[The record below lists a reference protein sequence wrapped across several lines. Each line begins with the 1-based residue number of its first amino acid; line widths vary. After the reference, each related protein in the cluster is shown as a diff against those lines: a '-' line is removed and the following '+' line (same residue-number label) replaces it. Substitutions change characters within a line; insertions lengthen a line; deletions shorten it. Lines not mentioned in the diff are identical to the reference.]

1 MQARKR
7 SVVGVGRS
15 RDPLCACMVA
25 ETRMTERTKDA
36 LILGG
41 IVAGAVG
48 ALVAIDRSRKGSAN
62 SGDLTLPPL
71 PYPMNALAPVIS
83 ERTVDIHHNG
93 HQASYVEGFNANMAT
108 LASMR
113 QQPVKDDKA
122 RAKAVT
128 PVWKNVAFNAGG
140 AILHKLYWE
149 NLRPVAS
156 PVMRPAKK
164 TEDILRRDYGS
175 VDGAIRE
182 ILDVGLGV
190 QGSGW
195 TVLAYSPEL
204 GRTVIMPVGN
214 HEDAV
219 TVGARPLLVLDV
231 WEHAYYLDRP
241 NQRKAYLDAIRG
253 IINWSVVEDRLARAL
268 EVR

>member
-1 MQARKR
+1 
-7 SVVGVGRS
+7 
-15 RDPLCACMVA
+15 MVEVA
-25 ETRMTERTKDA
+25 PMNERTKDA
-36 LILGG
+36 LIVGG
-41 IVAGAVG
+41 IVVGAVG
-48 ALVAIDRSRKGSAN
+48 ALVALDRSRRGSAN
-62 SGDLTLPPL
+62 AGDLTLPPL
-71 PYPMNALAPVIS
+71 PYPKNALAPVIS

-108 LASMR
+108 LVSMR

-156 PVMRPAKK
+156 AASRPEKK
-164 TEDILRRDYGS
+164 TEEILRRDYGS
-175 VDGAIRE
+175 VDGAVRE

-219 TVGARPLLVLDV
+219 TVGARPLLVIDV
-231 WEHAYYLDRP
+231 WEHAYYLDRT
-241 NQRKAYLDAIRG
+241 NHRKAYLDAIRG
-253 IINWSVVEDRLARAL
+253 IIDWSVVESRLVRAL
-268 EVR
+268 AVR

>member
-1 MQARKR
+1 
-7 SVVGVGRS
+7 
-15 RDPLCACMVA
+15 
-25 ETRMTERTKDA
+25 MTEKTKDA
-36 LILGG
+36 LIMGG
-41 IVAGAVG
+41 IVVGAVG
-48 ALVAIDRSRKGSAN
+48 ALVALDRSRRGSAN
-62 SGDLTLPPL
+62 AGDLTLPPL
-71 PYPMNALAPVIS
+71 PYPKNALAPVIS

-93 HQASYVEGFNANMAT
+93 HQASYVEGYNANMAT

-149 NLRPVAS
+149 NLIPAAS
-156 PVMRPAKK
+156 PAMQPMKR
-164 TEDILRRDYGS
+164 TEEILRRDYGNTES
-175 VDGAIRE
+175 AIRE

-214 HEDAV
+214 HEDAI

-253 IINWSVVEDRLARAL
+253 IINWRVVEDRLERAL
-268 EVR
+268 AVR